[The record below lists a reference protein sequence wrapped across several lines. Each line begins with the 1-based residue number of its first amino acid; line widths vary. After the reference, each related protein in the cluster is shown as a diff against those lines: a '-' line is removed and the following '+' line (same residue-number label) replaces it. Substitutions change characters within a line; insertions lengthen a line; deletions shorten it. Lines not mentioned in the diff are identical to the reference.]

1 MAVYGFPDK
10 QSYDRMARAVRAAG
24 DLPGDRGAMRIKDVQ
39 RRVLLGKTD
48 AAHAK
53 GATGT
58 ISIYTGT
65 TKGSET
71 DSGRDIT
78 GVYNRFADLETG
90 KWVLLHWVAGGWE
103 LIAGEC

>member
-1 MAVYGFPDK
+1 MPVYGFPDK
-10 QSYDRMARAVRAAG
+10 RSYDRMARVVRRAG
-24 DLPGDRGAMRIKDVQ
+24 NLPTESGPIRGKDAQ
-39 RRVLLGKTD
+39 HRLLLGKTD

-71 DSGRDIT
+71 DSGRNIE
-78 GVYNRFADLETG
+78 GVYNRFADLAAD